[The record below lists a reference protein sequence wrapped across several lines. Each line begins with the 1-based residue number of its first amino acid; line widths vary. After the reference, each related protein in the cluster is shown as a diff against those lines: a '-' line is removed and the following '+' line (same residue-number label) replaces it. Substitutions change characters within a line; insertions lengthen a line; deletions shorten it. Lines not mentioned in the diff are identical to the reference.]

1 MHLISNM
8 NRIIIA
14 LTAVLACAS
23 AQVFL
28 NQPIPLALHQPAPVR
43 EASLAHPAVVENA
56 LHEAQY
62 PDQFRNNFYK
72 NPHIADALAKQSWFG
87 DKEMPV
93 FEREADK
100 IPRDRI
106 VKIFKNAGFVRRR

>member
-1 MHLISNM
+1 MSEAYQPRACISI
-8 NRIIIA
+8 RA
-14 LTAVLACAS
+14 FCFAS
-23 AQVFL
+23 FGPLSLQRL
-28 NQPIPLALHQPAPVR
+28 NTFFFFSWLQ
-43 EASLAHPAVVENA
+43 ASLAHPAVVENA

>member
-1 MHLISNM
+1 M

-14 LTAVLACAS
+14 LAAVCVCSVS
-23 AQVFL
+23 AQVYL
-28 NQPIPLALHQPAPVR
+28 NQPIALALQQQPAPAVR

-72 NPHIADALAKQSWFG
+72 NPHIAEALAKHSWFG

>member
-1 MHLISNM
+1 MVNYFQL
-8 NRIIIA
+8 
-14 LTAVLACAS
+14 
-23 AQVFL
+23 FL
-28 NQPIPLALHQPAPVR
+28 LHHHPQ
-43 EASLAHPAVVENA
+43 ASLAHPAVVENA

-72 NPHIADALAKQSWFG
+72 NPHIAEALAKHSWFG